1 MVLIVLDFRN
11 PLKVISAEGLIRNI
25 CKWLMKIGKLSKI
38 VLIVTGLALFLI
50 SGCAGK
56 TIRLAPDHYQ
66 PEFSTADFGSYK
78 GKQLYLFT
86 IANHDSNAGDFV
98 YRSENGRDAYDPA
111 PVTLEAY
118 LWSCFK
124 KAFERA
130 GMTVW
135 EKGASAR
142 VPIIQVRFNAISDR
156 KFHFEAVLRRDD
168 VRLFQKV
175 MLIRMEPVASKDAA
189 ELEQGAYRMVDE
201 SVTALLKDADFN
213 KAFLSAI

>member
-1 MVLIVLDFRN
+1 
-11 PLKVISAEGLIRNI
+11 
-25 CKWLMKIGKLSKI
+25 
-38 VLIVTGLALFLI
+38 
-50 SGCAGK
+50 
-56 TIRLAPDHYQ
+56 
-66 PEFSTADFGSYK
+66 
-78 GKQLYLFT
+78 
-86 IANHDSNAGDFV
+86 
-98 YRSENGRDAYDPA
+98 
-111 PVTLEAY
+111 
-118 LWSCFK
+118 
-124 KAFERA
+124 
-130 GMTVW
+130 MTVW

-175 MLIRMEPVASKDAA
+175 MLIRMEPVASKDAV